1 MTCTC
6 YCSTGGMRRRAL
18 LACNSRGLRA
28 SCEWSVLVATRN
40 SANSPW
46 LPALLAW
53 SRGRADYYHWD
64 YARCG
69 GMNCL
74 SMSVVMPIVYA
85 GVSGAATTDADG
97 SKLPEGKPEE
107 QLPEWC
113 SEEFKAWWWRNCAW
127 VTSAGYEG
135 DEIPTLYQAY
145 EVCCLTG
152 LYLCAATFRVT
163 HVLMGGGVWL

>member
-1 MTCTC
+1 
-6 YCSTGGMRRRAL
+6 
-18 LACNSRGLRA
+18 
-28 SCEWSVLVATRN
+28 
-40 SANSPW
+40 
-46 LPALLAW
+46 
-53 SRGRADYYHWD
+53 
-64 YARCG
+64 
-69 GMNCL
+69 MNCL

-97 SKLPEGKPEE
+97 SKLPEGKPEEQLPEGKPEE

-145 EVCCLTG
+145 EVRYFTG
-152 LYLCAATFRVT
+152 LYLNAATESLTCWWWLSRWRGHGAGVPQ
-163 HVLMGGGVWL
+163 GGYHGAAG